1 MLVESYEVGDDA
13 VLTRDFLRLRG
24 TDVELLRLATMLNLS
39 TFERVESVLEA
50 VGRLVVD
57 IVWVPGDLPRSR

>member
-24 TDVELLRLATMLNLS
+24 TDVELLRLATM
-39 TFERVESVLEA
+39 
-50 VGRLVVD
+50 
-57 IVWVPGDLPRSR
+57 